1 MWHTAPLG
9 NRALRAAEKAQQKFE
24 GKKSQGEL
32 SPIEKLHNKHYTMC
46 YNVNPGSAEN
56 STKKPY
62 SLPKAER
69 IGILTQPSWLIAHSN
84 NFRNDPVSRGKWI
97 REKLLA
103 GFVLDIPINVD
114 AKVPEDEHMTLRERF
129 TVVEEEACW
138 RCHKKMNPL
147 GMPFEAYYDSGR
159 FRSEEKG
166 KAVVTS
172 GAISYS
178 GEEGLDG
185 EVKDVS
191 EMMWKLAKS
200 KRVKQS
206 FVRHAFR
213 FFMGRN
219 ELLSDSQTL
228 IDAENA
234 YVENK
239 GSFKEM
245 LISLLT
251 SDSFLYRK

>member
-1 MWHTAPLG
+1 
-9 NRALRAAEKAQQKFE
+9 
-24 GKKSQGEL
+24 
-32 SPIEKLHNKHYTMC
+32 MC
-46 YNVNPGSAEN
+46 YNVNPGNAEH
-56 STKKPY
+56 SVKTPY
-62 SLPKAER
+62 TLPKAER
-69 IGILTQPSWLIAHSN
+69 IGILTQPSWLVAHSN
-84 NFRNDPVSRGKWI
+84 NFENDPVRRGKWI

-114 AKVPEDEHMTLRERF
+114 AKIPEDEHRTLRERF
-129 TVVEEEACW
+129 TVVEAEACW

-147 GMPFEAYYDSGR
+147 GMPFEGYYDTGR
-159 FRSEEKG
+159 FRAEEKG
-166 KAVVTS
+166 RPVDTS
-172 GAISYS
+172 GAISFS

-185 EVKDVS
+185 EVKNVS
-191 EMMWKLAKS
+191 EMMWRLAKS

-219 ELLSDSQTL
+219 EMLSDSQTL
-228 IDAENA
+228 IDAEKA